1 MATPAQIEA
10 NRKNSQRSTGPKT
23 PEGKAR
29 ASQNAR
35 THGLLAKD
43 VVLRD
48 EDPRLFD
55 EQRDALRTH
64 FDPVGAYEELLV
76 ERMAIAAWKMR
87 RSPQIEASLFRYE
100 VFDTDMH
107 EARGRMRTFEVS
119 SFDAPSPMVGAAGKS
134 AHAAAEAD
142 RDRAKAARDRE
153 TLAIAFTKAEK
164 HNGLSK
170 LSRYDVAHERSFYRA
185 LHELERVQAR
195 RNGRQVP
202 PPAVVDID
210 VAGTPPPNQ
219 PS

>member
-1 MATPAQIEA
+1 MATAAQIEA

-64 FDPVGAYEELLV
+64 FDPVDAYEELLV
-76 ERMAIAAWKMR
+76 EHMAIAAWKMR

-100 VFDTDMH
+100 VFDTDLQQAH
-107 EARGRMRTFEVS
+107 ARMRTFEVS
-119 SFDAPSPMVGAAGKS
+119 SFDAPSPMVGAAGGKS

-142 RDRAKAARDRE
+142 RDRAKAAGDRVCE
-153 TLAIAFTKAEK
+153 GRAVQ
-164 HNGLSK
+164 
-170 LSRYDVAHERSFYRA
+170 RPVRA
-185 LHELERVQAR
+185 LPV
-195 RNGRQVP
+195 
-202 PPAVVDID
+202 
-210 VAGTPPPNQ
+210 
-219 PS
+219 